1 MNKSSSVL
9 SWKIKSMPTLLVA
22 VAKLIKKCEASF
34 SGALIRKKAKAYLA
48 ILEERELAL
57 YLLILT
63 SAVLSLVLLNA
74 LE

>member
-1 MNKSSSVL
+1 MKQVFL
-9 SWKIKSMPTLLVA
+9 SYHDIHTDCIKL
-22 VAKLIKKCEASF
+22 AKLIKKCEASF